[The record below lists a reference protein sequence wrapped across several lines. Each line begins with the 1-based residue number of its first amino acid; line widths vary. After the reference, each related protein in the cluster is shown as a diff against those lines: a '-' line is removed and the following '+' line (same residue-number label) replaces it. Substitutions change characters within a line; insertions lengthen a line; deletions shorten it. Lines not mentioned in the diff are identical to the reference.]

1 MEWILL
7 ALAVMI
13 IAVLTISYWTYTVA
27 FYSPKKRNYN
37 IFDIPKGGQYDEHFD
52 KMIALI
58 KDMDAASYEKVTIQA
73 SDGATLFARYHHVAD
88 GGPIEI
94 QFHGYRGTGIRD
106 FCSDPTLAW
115 KLGRN
120 TLVVD
125 QRGIGQSDGTTVTFG
140 LKERYDVL
148 DWIEYARKRFGEDA
162 HIYLSGVSMGATT
175 VLMASGLNLPD
186 NVKGIVADCPFSS
199 PVDIVQMTAK
209 DMGYPPK
216 LAMPFIKL
224 GARIFGKFNLS
235 ETTAAKEV
243 TKAQVPI
250 IIIHGE
256 DDLCVPCQMS
266 EEIYHANPDKIR
278 REVFKGAGHGLSY
291 MVNEEEYERIIV
303 EFYNDCERQRNAEK

>member
-13 IAVLTISYWTYTVA
+13 IAALTISYWTYTVA
-27 FYSPKKRNYN
+27 FYSPKERNYN

-199 PVDIVQMTAK
+199 PEA
-209 DMGYPPK
+209 
-216 LAMPFIKL
+216 
-224 GARIFGKFNLS
+224 
-235 ETTAAKEV
+235 
-243 TKAQVPI
+243 I
-250 IIIHGE
+250 I
-256 DDLCVPCQMS
+256 S
-266 EEIYHANPDKIR
+266 
-278 REVFKGAGHGLSY
+278 
-291 MVNEEEYERIIV
+291 
-303 EFYNDCERQRNAEK
+303 